1 MTNDKIMKNK
11 PVIVIEE
18 KPDIVVGQVAFE
30 TPVIT
35 IENDDSTTGGN
46 YEKAKYRR
54 WLSVLLVAAIVMAT
68 CVMLIGGIFVY
79 KYYFDFGVPV
89 GTSPEENITKL
100 ERASAHDGVEG
111 VTVTGDSI
119 LGVAMN
125 FYHLRNLKAE
135 ITLLQPD
142 TTYTSIV
149 LCMRSSDYTASGQYI
164 GSLVVGG
171 RVLQTDR
178 SRAGYCGM
186 ANGNVVIGVSRSEK
200 VKDYCAGR
208 GGAFFRQFVLV
219 SDGVLPTRFVL
230 HGKVERRALARM
242 ADNSIYMVE
251 TRHKETLWDFA
262 DALREYGFVDAIY
275 ITGGSSRSWYRSA
288 DGTCHDIGTA
298 YESIPNGVKISV
310 PWLVFKKK
318 SS

>member
-1 MTNDKIMKNK
+1 MTNDKNMKDK

-18 KPDIVVGQVAFE
+18 KPDIVVGQVACE

-35 IENDDSTTGGN
+35 IENDGGAMVS
-46 YEKAKYRR
+46 KPAKPKHRR
-54 WLSVLLVAAIVMAT
+54 WLSVLLVAAIVVST
-68 CVMLIGGIFVY
+68 CVMLIGGILVY

-89 GTSPEENITKL
+89 GISPEENITKL
-100 ERASAHDGVEG
+100 ERASAHDGAEG

-125 FYHLRNLKAE
+125 FYRLRNLKAE
-135 ITLLQPD
+135 ITLSQPD
-142 TTYTSIV
+142 TTDTSIV
-149 LCMRSSDYTASGQYI
+149 LCTRSSDYTVSGQYL
-164 GSLVVGG
+164 GSLVVDG

-242 ADNSIYMVE
+242 ADDSIYMVE

-262 DALREYGFVDAIY
+262 DAMREYGFVDAIY

-298 YESIPNGVKISV
+298 YESIPNGVKIPV